1 MRRGP
6 APLVEAPQV
15 GRFDPIAWWSAHDPD
30 RVAVIDPARD
40 AQFTYRSLDLLA
52 DDWAR
57 ALISLGAV
65 SGDRVGVLASNRV
78 EYLSLLA
85 GANRIGAVLVPLNWR
100 LAASEL
106 ALVLADAAPS
116 VLLGEARFRPVAES
130 AMSLANERLA
140 QRGPTW
146 CDLDED
152 PASLFARRGR
162 EFADSSLRLRATD
175 DTPAMLLYTSGSTG
189 IPKGV
194 IMPHRQLH
202 WNAVATNVAWQL
214 SASDVGPLATP
225 LFHTGG
231 WGVFTLPLLYCGG
244 RIVLFDAFDPDR
256 YLAMLRE
263 HRVTVAFGVPT
274 QLDMLRE
281 RPSWGEPLPHLRWF
295 IAGGA
300 PCPERVRDAVWNAG
314 YNFRE
319 GYGLT
324 ECGPNCFTTTNQLAR
339 DNPGTVGHPL
349 PFLGMRLVN
358 DDGDAV
364 GADSVGELQLRGPQM
379 FGGYFGAPETT
390 ADVITN
396 DGWLRTG
403 DLAVRRSDGLW
414 AIRGRRKEMFISGG
428 ENVFPGEVEA
438 ALLNCAGVAESSVV
452 AVNDARWGEVGC
464 AAIVRSVTHGTLSAA
479 DVIAA
484 ARERLAG
491 YKVPKHILF
500 VDALPKLGSGKID
513 RRSVLQTV
521 SDALG
526 PVAGA
531 AHDAAKA
538 GTPRPARTATA
549 AEAS

>member
-1 MRRGP
+1 M
-6 APLVEAPQV
+6 PLIAAPQV
-15 GRFDPIAWWSAHDPD
+15 GRFDPIAWWSVHDPN
-30 RVAVIDPARD
+30 RIAVIDPTRD
-40 AQFTYRSLDLLA
+40 AQFTYRALDLLA

-65 SGDRVGVLASNRV
+65 AGDRVAVLASNRV

-100 LAASEL
+100 LAATEL

-116 VLLGEARFRPVAES
+116 VVLGEARFHAVAES
-130 AMSLANERLA
+130 AVSLAREHSSARA
-140 QRGPTW
+140 PTW
-146 CDLDED
+146 CDLDEN
-152 PASLFARRGR
+152 PATLYEGRGR
-162 EFADSSLRLRATD
+162 EFKEGSLRLRATD
-175 DTPAMLLYTSGSTG
+175 ETPAMLLYTSGSTG

-202 WNAVATNVAWQL
+202 WNAVATNVAWEL
-214 SASDVGPLATP
+214 SADDVGPLATP

-244 RIVLFDAFDPDR
+244 RIVMFDAFDPDR

-274 QLDMLRE
+274 QLDMLCE
-281 RPSWGEPLPHLRWF
+281 RPSWGDALPHLRWF

-300 PCPERVRDAVWNAG
+300 PCPERVRNAVWKAG

-324 ECGPNCFTTTNQLAR
+324 ECGPNCFTTTNALAR

-349 PFLGMRLVN
+349 PFIGMRLV
-358 DDGDAV
+358 DDEGVVVGD
-364 GADSVGELQLRGPQM
+364 DTVGELQLRGPQM
-379 FGGYFGAPETT
+379 FGGYFGSPDKT
-390 ADVITN
+390 ADAMTN

-438 ALLNCAGVAESSVV
+438 ALLNCAGVAATSVV
-452 AVNDARWGEVGC
+452 AVNDSRWGEVGC
-464 AAIVRSVTHGTLSAA
+464 AAIVRSAAYEQLSAPE
-479 DVIAA
+479 VIAA

-491 YKVPKHILF
+491 YKVPKHVVF
-500 VDALPKLGSGKID
+500 VDDLPKLGSGKID
-513 RRSVLQTV
+513 RRAVLQLV
-521 SDALG
+521 SEALG
-526 PVAGA
+526 VA
-531 AHDAAKA
+531 
-538 GTPRPARTATA
+538 
-549 AEAS
+549 S

>member
-1 MRRGP
+1 MKRGT

-40 AQFTYRSLDLLA
+40 AQFTYRALDVLA
-52 DDWAR
+52 DDWAG
-57 ALISLGAV
+57 ALMSLGAV
-65 SGDRVGVLASNRV
+65 SGDRVGVLACNRV

-85 GANRIGAVLVPLNWR
+85 GANRMGAVLVPLNWR
-100 LAASEL
+100 LAAAEL
-106 ALVLADAAPS
+106 ALVLADAAPT
-116 VLLGEARFRPVAES
+116 VLLGEARFRVVAES
-130 AMSLANERLA
+130 AVA
-140 QRGPTW
+140 QAGEGASIRRPTW

-152 PASLFARRGR
+152 VATLFARRR
-162 EFADSSLRLRATD
+162 RDSSAPPLRFRATD

-202 WNAVATNVAWQL
+202 WNAVATNVAWEL
-214 SASDVGPLATP
+214 SANDVGPLSTP
-225 LFHTGG
+225 MFHTGG

-244 RIVLFDAFDPDR
+244 RLVMFDAFDPDR

-274 QLDMLRE
+274 QLEMLRE
-281 RPSWGEPLPHLRWF
+281 RPLWGEPLPHLRWF

-300 PCPERVRDAVWNAG
+300 PCPERLRDAVWNAG

-324 ECGPNCFTTTNQLAR
+324 ECGPNCFATTNQLSR

-349 PFLGMRLVN
+349 PFLGMRLMN
-358 DDGDAV
+358 DDSEVVGD
-364 GADSVGELQLRGPQM
+364 DTVGELQLRGPQM
-379 FGGYFGAPETT
+379 FGGYFGAPDTT
-390 ADVITN
+390 AGVMTA

-403 DLAVRRSDGLW
+403 DLAVRRADGVW

-452 AVNDARWGEVGC
+452 AVSDVRWGEVGC
-464 AAIVRSVTHGTLSAA
+464 AAIVRSDAARTLTAA
-479 DVIAA
+479 DLITA

-491 YKVPKHILF
+491 YKVPRHIVF

-513 RRSVLQTV
+513 RRAVLQLV
-521 SDALG
+521 REALDI
-526 PVAGA
+526 AGIS
-531 AHDAAKA
+531 
-538 GTPRPARTATA
+538 T
-549 AEAS
+549 S

>member
-1 MRRGP
+1 MKRVGS
-6 APLVEAPQV
+6 APLVNAPQV

-30 RVAVIDPARD
+30 RLAVIDPSRD
-40 AQFTYRSLDLLA
+40 ARFTYRALDLLA

-65 SGDRVGVLASNRV
+65 AGDRVAVLAGNRV

-100 LAASEL
+100 LAATEL
-106 ALVLADAAPS
+106 ALVLADASPS
-116 VLLGEARFRPVAES
+116 VVLGEARFRQVAES
-130 AMSLANERLA
+130 AVSLANGRQMMRRPA
-140 QRGPTW
+140 W
-146 CDLDED
+146 CDLDER
-152 PASLFARRGR
+152 PSSLYARHGR
-162 EFADSSLRLRATD
+162 EFSEASLRFRATD

-194 IMPHRQLH
+194 VMPHRQLH

-214 SASDVGPLATP
+214 SANDVGPLATP

-244 RIVLFDAFDPDR
+244 RIIMFDAFDPDR

-263 HRVTVAFGVPT
+263 HQVTVAFGVPT

-300 PCPERVRDAVWNAG
+300 PCPERVRDAVWKAG

-324 ECGPNCFTTTNQLAR
+324 ECGPNCFTTTNKIAR

-349 PFLGMRLVN
+349 PFLGMRLVD
-358 DDGDAV
+358 DDGVVLGDDA
-364 GADSVGELQLRGPQM
+364 VGELQLRGPQM
-379 FGGYFGAPETT
+379 FGGYFGAPDRT
-390 ADVITN
+390 AEVMTD

-403 DLAVRRSDGLW
+403 DLAVRRSDGMW

-438 ALLNCAGVAESSVV
+438 ALLNCMGVAEASVV
-452 AVNDARWGEVGC
+452 AVNDVRWGEVGC
-464 AAIVRSVTHGTLSAA
+464 AAIVRSGAHATLSA
-479 DVIAA
+479 DEIIAA

-491 YKVPKHILF
+491 YKVPKHIVF

-513 RRSVLQTV
+513 RRAVLQLVSEALVPSTV
-521 SDALG
+521 
-526 PVAGA
+526 
-531 AHDAAKA
+531 AK
-538 GTPRPARTATA
+538 
-549 AEAS
+549 ES